1 MDAQWWI
8 PIFIRILI
16 RLRKS
21 KGMYVAKFVENDYL
35 SNSSVTDLINDL
47 ARVCNKEE
55 PLIKVQNCTQTYLY
69 SQPTLPHPKQL

>member
-1 MDAQWWI
+1 MVDPNLHKDINKIEKIQ
-8 PIFIRILI
+8 R
-16 RLRKS
+16 
-21 KGMYVAKFVENDYL
+21 YVAKFVENDYL